1 MSLTDDIYDDLKTM
15 FMSNG
20 WNYFLEDVKENLKG
34 VNTLSDIQGEQQLG
48 MKQGQV
54 AILQGI
60 IKYEDTIDQVRQQA
74 QIDAE
79 QDDTGNEALEL

>member
-60 IKYEDTIDQVRQQA
+60 IKYEDTIDQVRQQT